1 MSSFTLNYRA
11 STKGAHCEGSLYIR
25 VIHERKS
32 VTTTTSYRLY
42 PHEWDSKK
50 RSINFSNADSFRLKY
65 LQEIEKKICLD
76 KEFLNQTIRVLHAQG
91 CYTSEDVL
99 LSYGF
104 KDKANRLSLYM
115 EKQAEKLHTGGQE
128 RTAKAYRSAVR
139 SLIKYNGGKDL
150 LLEHINARLIKGY
163 ESFLKEEGKSL
174 NTISFYMR
182 NLRAIYYRAVRDRRI
197 ELCAEDP
204 FYKVYTGVQI
214 TRKRA
219 LNKQEINS
227 LNNLVLLENENVINN
242 KTAHSGLCFA
252 LDIFLFCFYAR
263 GMPFVDIAY
272 LRKENIKKGV
282 IAYFRKKTGQLIE
295 VKVTPPMQKII
306 DRYASQVEN
315 SPYIFPIIKDNSKP
329 IRIQYESALRLQNLR
344 LKKLALLAKVNKK
357 LTTHVTR
364 HSWATIAKSENLPLW
379 VISEGLG
386 HANEKTTYTYLA
398 SFDRSVLDRA
408 NARIMASINNLR

>member
-11 STKGAHCEGSLYIR
+11 STKGTHCEGSLYVR

-32 VTTTTSYRLY
+32 ATLTMPYDLY
-42 PHEWDSKK
+42 PNEWDQLN
-50 RSINFSNADSFRLKY
+50 RCINFDTADSSRLKY
-65 LQEIEKKICLD
+65 LHEVNHKIQLD
-76 KEFLNQTIRVLHAQG
+76 KELLVKIICRLKEQG
-91 CYTSEDVL
+91 RYNAEDVL
-99 LSYGF
+99 AGYKLKDTENLLSV
-104 KDKANRLSLYM
+104 YM
-115 EKQAEKLHTGGQE
+115 EQQAVKLQSVGQD
-128 RTAKAYRSAVR
+128 RTAKAYRSSVK
-139 SLIKYNGGKDL
+139 SLMKYNGGKDIS
-150 LLEHINARLIKGY
+150 LEHINACLIKNY
-163 ESFLKEEGKSL
+163 ESFLKEDGKSL

-182 NLRAIYYRAVRDRRI
+182 NLRAIYYRAARDKCI
-197 ELCAEDP
+197 ELCPDDP
-204 FYKVYTGVQI
+204 FRQVYTGVQI

-227 LNNLVLLENENVINN
+227 LNNLFFIDN
-242 KTAHSGLCFA
+242 KNTPEDRTFNSGLCFA

-263 GMPFVDIAY
+263 GMPFVDLAY
-272 LRKENIKKGV
+272 LRKENIQKGV
-282 IAYFRKKTGQLIE
+282 LAYFRKKTGQLIE

-306 DRYASQVEN
+306 DRYSLEIEDT
-315 SPYIFPIIKDNSKP
+315 PYVFPIIKDGSKS
-329 IRIQYESALRLQNLR
+329 IRLQYESALRLQNLR

-398 SFDRSVLDRA
+398 SFERSVLDRA

>member
-11 STKGAHCEGSLYIR
+11 STKGAHCEGSLYVR
-25 VIHERKS
+25 VIHQRKS
-32 VTTTTSYRLY
+32 VTATMSYRLY
-42 PHEWDSKK
+42 PHEWDNKK
-50 RSINFSNADSFRLKY
+50 RCIDFSGADSSRLKY
-65 LQEIEKKICLD
+65 LQEIENKINLD
-76 KEFLNQTIRVLHAQG
+76 KEFFARTIRFLHEQG

-99 LSYGF
+99 LGYKF
-104 KDKANRLSLYM
+104 KDKVNRLSLYV
-115 EKQAEKLHTGGQE
+115 EKQADKLHAGGQE

-139 SLIKYNGGKDL
+139 SLIKYNDGKDL
-150 LLEHINARLIKGY
+150 LLEHLNVRLIKSY

-182 NLRAIYYRAVRDRRI
+182 NLRAIYHRAVRDRYI

-204 FYKVYTGVQI
+204 FHQVYTGVQV

-219 LNKQEINS
+219 LNKQEINA
-227 LNNLVLLENENVINN
+227 LNNLVLIENENDVDN
-242 KTAHSGLCFA
+242 KAANTGLYFA

-263 GMPFVDIAY
+263 GMPFVDVAY
-272 LRKENIKKGV
+272 LRKENIQKGV

-306 DRYASQVEN
+306 DRYTSQVEN
-315 SPYIFPIIKDNSKP
+315 TPYIFPIIKDASKS
-329 IRIQYESALRLQNLR
+329 IRTQYESALRLQNIR

>member
-11 STKGAHCEGSLYIR
+11 STKGTHCEGSLYVR

-32 VTTTTSYRLY
+32 ATVTMPYRLY
-42 PHEWDSKK
+42 PQEWDPLN
-50 RSINFSNADSFRLKY
+50 RCINFDRAHSFRLKY
-65 LQEIEKKICLD
+65 LHEIDNKIQSD
-76 KEFLNQTIRVLHAQG
+76 KEFLIHTINRLHDQG
-91 CYTSEDVL
+91 SYTLEDIL
-99 LSYGF
+99 AGYRL
-104 KDKANRLSLYM
+104 KDTVNLLSLYM
-115 EKQAEKLHTGGQE
+115 EQQADKLHSGGQE
-128 RTAKAYRSAVR
+128 RTAKAYRSAVK

-150 LLEHINARLIKGY
+150 SLGDINARLIKNY
-163 ESFLKEEGKSL
+163 ESFLKEDGKSL

-182 NLRAIYYRAVRDRRI
+182 NLRAIYYRAVRDRCI

-204 FYKVYTGVQI
+204 FRQVYTGVQI

-227 LNNLVLLENENVINN
+227 LNNLIFIENKNILGD
-242 KTAHSGLCFA
+242 KTSNPGLRFA

-263 GMPFVDIAY
+263 GMPFVDLAY
-272 LRKENIKKGV
+272 LRKENIEKGV
-282 IAYFRKKTGQLIE
+282 LAYFRRKTGQLIE

-306 DRYASQVEN
+306 DRYSSQIEET
-315 SPYIFPIIKDNSKP
+315 PYVFPIIKDNSKST
-329 IRIQYESALRLQNLR
+329 RIQYESALRLQNLR

-398 SFDRSVLDRA
+398 SFERSVLDRA
-408 NARIMASINNLR
+408 NARIMASIGNSR